1 MKNTLCSLLF
11 HSQRTPSST
20 RGNENQRKV
29 ILTAHY
35 FHCCEQTTVEDG
47 GRGANGWMRLARWRV
62 AEPWSSDD
70 GGELG
75 ARGTPCGAAARAE
88 KGRNDDVIAIDA
100 LQPMRDATI
109 VLGYSSRN

>member
-1 MKNTLCSLLF
+1 M
-11 HSQRTPSST
+11 
-20 RGNENQRKV
+20 
-29 ILTAHY
+29 
-35 FHCCEQTTVEDG
+35 DG
-47 GRGANGWMRLARWRV
+47 CDWRV